1 MRTKTW
7 TRGARPSEKM
17 KLRACAIALLCA
29 FGLGWAAEKK
39 PGDPLADALFP
50 PELVLQRQSEI
61 SLSDQQRE
69 AIMSEVQKAQERFT
83 EMQGRLQKEVEAL
96 SAILQKDRVDEKAA
110 LAQFDKLQ
118 AQEREIKRT
127 QLQLVIGIKNKLTA
141 EQQAKLQ
148 GFKKQMAAGDQKGIE
163 QPMQVVRQKLE
174 KVKGGVE
181 EWQNSGRDP
190 SVIAEIMQEFQPLMK
205 EGKFKEAEGVLDRAL
220 KALGGG
226 KE

>member
-1 MRTKTW
+1 M
-7 TRGARPSEKM
+7 
-17 KLRACAIALLCA
+17 
-29 FGLGWAAEKK
+29 
-39 PGDPLADALFP
+39 
-50 PELVLQRQSEI
+50 
-61 SLSDQQRE
+61 
-69 AIMSEVQKAQERFT
+69 
-83 EMQGRLQKEVEAL
+83 
-96 SAILQKDRVDEKAA
+96 
-110 LAQFDKLQ
+110 
-118 AQEREIKRT
+118 
-127 QLQLVIGIKNKLTA
+127 IGIKNKLTA

-148 GFKKQMAAGDQKGIE
+148 GFKKQMAAADQKGIE